1 MSGIGIGIEFHAH
14 FGIAIGIESLRIG
27 IDPPELELEPT
38 ALTQV
43 YTFNFIGQLN
53 FDPFSKKSI
62 ELNKE

>member
-1 MSGIGIGIEFHAH
+1 MPGIGIEFHAH
-14 FGIAIGIESLRIG
+14 FGIANG

-53 FDPFSKKSI
+53 FDPF
-62 ELNKE
+62 